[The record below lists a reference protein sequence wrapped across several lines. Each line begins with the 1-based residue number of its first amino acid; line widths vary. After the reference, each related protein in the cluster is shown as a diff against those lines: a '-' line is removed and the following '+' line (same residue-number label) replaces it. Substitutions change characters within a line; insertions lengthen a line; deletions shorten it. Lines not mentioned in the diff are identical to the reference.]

1 MGAKGGKTQRGENA
15 QPLMDHLVNLSSL
28 LLKLVSFLQI
38 SIYDDNRW
46 RLLRQ

>member
-1 MGAKGGKTQRGENA
+1 
-15 QPLMDHLVNLSSL
+15 MDHLVNLSSL